1 MTGKAAA
8 TGKKAILE
16 LGEAALFR
24 SWAVG
29 SGKYSI
35 ATAKRMAGRVR
46 RLSAILDVFTPRV
59 EEYWKWV
66 EHELSRGKK
75 EKSVANDICDLAAWF
90 AFKGIQ
96 MQLPRLRQR
105 RAPEPWVPDENA
117 VLAMLARQERRADR
131 AAAARDRAMI
141 DLFAFGG
148 IRLGELVQL
157 NLDDLRDGL
166 LHVRSEKRE
175 KERMI
180 GLPDFVM
187 NDISRYITTYRIE
200 TSNALFTTKKGRV
213 TYDYIRKII
222 KTEGERAGAPNMH
235 PHALRHF
242 CGTALVNA
250 GVNLRAVQ
258 MHLGHASISTT
269 QIYTHLK
276 ETKVAEVVASAFEE
290 CFRRE
295 TETDAFAPKVA
306 YAFAGDNLPG
316 AGVGI

>member
-1 MTGKAAA
+1 MNPSQGRTLSPDEKA
-8 TGKKAILE
+8 G
-16 LGEAALFR
+16 FR
-24 SWAVG
+24 TWAVG
-29 SGKYSI
+29 TGKYSV
-35 ATAKRMAGRVR
+35 ATAKRMAGRVA
-46 RLSAILDVFTPRV
+46 RLSLILDVFNPV
-59 EEYWKWV
+59 AEEYWKWV
-66 EHELSRGKK
+66 EKELSRGKK
-75 EKSVANDICDLAAWF
+75 EKSVANDICDLNAWF
-90 AFKGIQ
+90 EYKHISVN
-96 MQLPRLRQR
+96 LPRLRQR
-105 RAPEPWVPDENA
+105 RSPEPWVPDDNI
-117 VLAMLARQERRADR
+117 VLAMISRQDRRPDR
-131 AAAARDRAMI
+131 SAAARDKVI
-141 DLFAFGG
+141 IEVFAFGG
-148 IRLGELVQL
+148 IRVGELVQL

-213 TYDYIRKII
+213 TYDYIRKIV
-222 KTEGERAGAPNMH
+222 KQEGARVGAPGMH

-276 ETKVAEVVASAFEE
+276 ETKVAEVVASAFEN
-290 CFRRE
+290 CFRKE
-295 TETDAFAPKVA
+295 VGKTEFGKEVVNTCEGGNVPS
-306 YAFAGDNLPG
+306 